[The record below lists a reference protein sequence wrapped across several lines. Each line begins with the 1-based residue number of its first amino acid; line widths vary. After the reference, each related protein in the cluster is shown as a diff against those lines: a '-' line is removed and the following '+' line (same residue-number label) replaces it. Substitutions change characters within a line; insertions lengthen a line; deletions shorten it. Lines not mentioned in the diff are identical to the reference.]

1 MRTIAVTGG
10 IGSGKSTVCG
20 LLQERGIPVYDSD
33 AAAKK
38 LDSRDDSLLD
48 SIEEAFGCGIRAADG
63 SLDKKKLASIVF
75 GAPAKLAVL
84 EGIVHPA
91 VMKDFLRWNALQSD
105 RFDGTGPSAAFFGKE
120 PFCVIESAIIL
131 GKPEFMALVDKVVM
145 VDASLS
151 KRLQRACARDKA
163 DPSDVI
169 RRMAVQ
175 SFDLSKVD
183 AVLRNDG
190 TLEELEKETSK
201 IFKNIL

>member
-1 MRTIAVTGG
+1 MRTVAVTGG

-33 AAAKK
+33 SAAKK
-38 LDSRDDSLLD
+38 LYSRDDSLLD
-48 SIEEAFGCGIRAADG
+48 SIEEAFGCGIRTADG
-63 SLDKKKLASIVF
+63 SLDKQKLASIVF
-75 GAPAKLAVL
+75 GSPAKLAVL

-105 RFDGTGPSAAFFGKE
+105 RFDGSGSSAVFFGKE

-151 KRLQRACARDKA
+151 KRLQRACERDQA

-169 RRMAVQ
+169 KRMAVQ

-190 TLEELEKETSK
+190 TLEELKKETSK